1 MNILCNNEKLRNR
14 AVEFARMLDI
24 QDSKVTLNI
33 FRLPHPDKRQG
44 FLDYP
49 SKHRVYTYME
59 MFVKYNDERYITLA
73 HEMVHVR
80 QAITD
85 GIIDENEAETLAYRM
100 NDLPE

>member
-1 MNILCNNEKLRNR
+1 MRDK
-14 AVEFARMLDI
+14 AVEFANLLDI

-33 FRLPHPDKRQG
+33 FRLPHPDRRQG

-49 SKHRVYTYME
+49 KKARINMYME
-59 MFVKYNDERYITLA
+59 MFVKYNEERYITLA

-85 GIIDENEAETLAYRM
+85 GIMDEIEAETLAYRM
-100 NDLPE
+100 NNISDKP

>member
-1 MNILCNNEKLRNR
+1 
-14 AVEFARMLDI
+14 
-24 QDSKVTLNI
+24 
-33 FRLPHPDKRQG
+33 
-44 FLDYP
+44 
-49 SKHRVYTYME
+49 ME